1 MVVLSTRMQS
11 ARYLDRMEDE
21 RLPKIYVTT
30 KQEGCRKRGRPQIV
44 WYVGLSEENPKK
56 GRGRKNER
64 KGQQYPIKLNMSVA
78 I

>member
-1 MVVLSTRMQS
+1 MQS

-21 RLPKIYVTT
+21 RLPKISVTK
-30 KQEGCRKRGRPQIV
+30 KQEGCRKLGRPQKI
-44 WYVGLSEENPKK
+44 WYMGLSEENPKK
-56 GRGRKNER
+56 GRGRKNET